1 MPFRPLTLKAGD
13 AKDPKVLV
21 GVAVVGVIAIAALGR
36 LVATPGKVEIAWGPF
51 GAVVLVT
58 LLAASGVYLVARSLQ
73 ADASQDAPAP
83 TMSALLSENDALRRQ
98 VDSLFV
104 RTAETHEAFLRRVG
118 SELHDGPAQ
127 LIAFALL
134 RLDSLHPE
142 NSREPTFNDFERIRT
157 ALTDSLSEIRGI
169 SAGLILPELEQVSPA
184 DVLRMAAQN
193 HERRTATPVRCE
205 IENLP
210 LKLSPTLK
218 SCLYRF
224 TQGALNNAYQH
235 AGGVG
240 QTVRGIHRDS
250 VVEITISDD
259 GAGFDPRNRSSKETR
274 LGLIGMRD
282 RVTSLGGTFDLSSQ
296 PGAGTRVTA
305 RFEITESLEA

>member
-1 MPFRPLTLKAGD
+1 MSFRTSTLKALT
-13 AKDPKVLV
+13 AKDPRVLV
-21 GVAVVGVIAIAALGR
+21 AVTVAGAIAIAALGPFI
-36 LVATPGKVEIAWGPF
+36 AAPGGIDIAWGPF

-58 LLAASGVYLVARSLQ
+58 LLAAGGVYVVARSLQ
-73 ADASQDAPAP
+73 TDSGQNVPVP
-83 TMSALLSENDALRRQ
+83 VPALLAENDALRRQ

-142 NSREPTFNDFERIRT
+142 NSREPTLNDFERIRT

-184 DVLRMAAQN
+184 DVLRLAAHN
-193 HERRTATPVRCE
+193 HERRTATSVRCE

-259 GAGFDPRNRSSKETR
+259 GAGFDPRNRPSKETR

-305 RFEITESLEA
+305 RFEITESLES